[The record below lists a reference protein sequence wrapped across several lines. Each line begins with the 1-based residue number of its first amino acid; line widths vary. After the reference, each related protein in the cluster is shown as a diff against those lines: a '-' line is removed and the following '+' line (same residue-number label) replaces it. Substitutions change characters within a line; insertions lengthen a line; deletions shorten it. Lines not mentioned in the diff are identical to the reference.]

1 MARNTAA
8 EKSSTHTD
16 TEPVKQT
23 EEQKKSRLAAL
34 VDKIKE
40 GLLKRPK
47 KPKTPIEITSKD

>member
-8 EKSSTHTD
+8 ETPNNLEGI
-16 TEPVKQT
+16 EPVKQT